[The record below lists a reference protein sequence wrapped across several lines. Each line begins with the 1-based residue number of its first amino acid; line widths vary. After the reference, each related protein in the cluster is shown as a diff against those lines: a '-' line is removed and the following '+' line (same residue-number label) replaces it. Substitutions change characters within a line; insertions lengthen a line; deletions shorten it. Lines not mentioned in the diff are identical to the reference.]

1 MPSSLK
7 RVPGEPIIIEKMSA
21 DYHLTVEAPYA
32 APKMLK
38 FLERLN
44 EPVFLVVDISEVKE
58 ISVEDLLIGTE
69 LAATSDNAVYRHHNI
84 REVLYVSN
92 NTMIKLAAAG
102 LDSDKFGNI
111 KVTVFDTLEA
121 ALQYA
126 RENK

>member
-7 RVPGEPIIIEKMSA
+7 RIPGEPIIVEKMSA
-21 DYHLTVEAPYA
+21 DYHLSAEAPHA
-32 APKMLK
+32 APKVLK
-38 FLERLN
+38 FLDRLP
-44 EPVFLVVDISEVKE
+44 EPVFLIVDISDVQE

-69 LAATSDNAVYRHHNI
+69 LAAASENAIYRHHNI

-102 LDSDKFGNI
+102 LGSNQFGNI
-111 KVTVFDTLEA
+111 KVTVFDTFES

-126 RENK
+126 REHK